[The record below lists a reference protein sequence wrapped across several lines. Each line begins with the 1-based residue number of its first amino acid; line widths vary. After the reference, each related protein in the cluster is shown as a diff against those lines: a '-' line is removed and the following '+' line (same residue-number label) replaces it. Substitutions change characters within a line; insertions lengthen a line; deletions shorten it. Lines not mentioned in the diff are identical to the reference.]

1 MEIIRRATKIIIYI
15 LITLLFIY
23 ILWLSCRAFLFD
35 QFVIPTESMSP
46 TLVPGDRV
54 VVDKTIAGARIYSDF
69 NFNSEGGELKSW
81 RTKGLRRIRHND
93 IVVFN
98 FPHHNWKINF
108 VINNVYC
115 KRVLALPGDTL
126 SIVEGRYRNNNYDGV
141 LGLESQQDI
150 LHEMTDSMV
159 AQQALHSMPFDSHLP
174 WTIRNMGPLY
184 IPRKGD
190 IIPIT
195 AKEACVYRMLLE
207 WETGKRIDF
216 DWSSNTAK
224 IDGKAFI
231 SHTFCHD
238 CYFMAGD
245 NVCDSNDSR
254 YWGLVPEEYIVGV
267 ARFVSYSKNK
277 QSNKIDMK
285 RSFMNL
291 LNISNNI
298 IN

>member
-1 MEIIRRATKIIIYI
+1 MEIIRRAIKFIIYI

-35 QFVIPTESMSP
+35 QFVIPTESMCP

-81 RTKGLRRIRHND
+81 RMRGLRRIRHND

-108 VINNVYC
+108 VINNVYA
-115 KRVLALPGDTL
+115 KRCVALPGDTL
-126 SIVEGRYRNNNYDGV
+126 CIVEGWYKNNNHKGV
-141 LGLESQQDI
+141 LGLESQQEI
-150 LHEMTDSMV
+150 LHNMADSIIL
-159 AQQALHSMPFDSHLP
+159 QQGLYTMPFDSHLP
-174 WTIRNMGPLY
+174 WTIKNMGPLY

-216 DWSSNTAK
+216 DWSGNTAK
-224 IDGKAFI
+224 IDGKAFT

-238 CYFMAGD
+238 YYFMAGD

-254 YWGLVPEEYIVGV
+254 YWGLVPEEYVVGV
-267 ARFVSYSKNK
+267 ARFVSYSLDKN
-277 QSNKIDMK
+277 QGTLNRERMFLSLIDD
-285 RSFMNL
+285 
-291 LNISNNI
+291 
-298 IN
+298 